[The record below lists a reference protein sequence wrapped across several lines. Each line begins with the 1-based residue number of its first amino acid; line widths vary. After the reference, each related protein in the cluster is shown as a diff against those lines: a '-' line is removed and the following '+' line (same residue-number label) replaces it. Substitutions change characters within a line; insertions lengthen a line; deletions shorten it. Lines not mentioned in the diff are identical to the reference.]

1 MKSLTLAAVVTT
13 LLLGMVVMPDA
24 QADTARLL
32 GSTRLTKVENDKDV
46 LVFKTCRRGI
56 NAVQL
61 RANRGQ
67 VEIERLWVRF
77 ANGARDE
84 LQVRDRIAEGGH
96 SRWLDVNGVERC
108 IKAIGVVGDTELSR
122 DQARID
128 IWGR

>member
-24 QADTARLL
+24 QADAARLL

-96 SRWLDVNGVERC
+96 SRWLDVNGGERC

>member
-24 QADTARLL
+24 QADAARLL

-96 SRWLDVNGVERC
+96 SRWLDVNGAERC
-108 IKAIGVVGDTELSR
+108 IKAIGVVGDTELSC